1 MDTKEKHIRE
11 NEGVEKRE
19 LREQRATSVEPGMTA
34 DSLRAEARNN
44 KRNDTRKITRLWLWL
59 GVLVLVAI
67 LLWWLFSIG
76 LLEDLAGVFNG

>member
-1 MDTKEKHIRE
+1 MDTKERHTRE
-11 NEGVEKRE
+11 NEGEEKRE
-19 LREQRATSVEPGMTA
+19 LREERATRVEPGMTA

-44 KRNDTRKITRLWLWL
+44 KRNDTRKTNRLWLWL

-76 LLEDLAGVFNG
+76 ILEDLAGVFNG